1 VGSWA
6 TLGGGDGILRYLHV
20 HRIYGHGYRRSRGY
34 RKTKLENARIK
45 LYIRFFSI
53 YVYYTGYIVTDGVT
67 FIGWPRFY
75 IDFATKFEIFQY
87 IPLFQGIFSG
97 IGIYLL
103 TSLIYMLYYKFF
115 ESKNQN
121 G

>member
-1 VGSWA
+1 MGSWA

-20 HRIYGHGYRRSRGY
+20 HRIYGHVLSFIFG
-34 RKTKLENARIK
+34 
-45 LYIRFFSI
+45 FFAI
-53 YVYYTGYIVTDGVT
+53 YVSYTGYIVTGGGT
-67 FIGWPRFY
+67 FMGWPRFY

-115 ESKNQN
+115 SRKIRNDRI
-121 G
+121 